1 MKKILSILLFT
12 LTVNYLFSQTDFKWE
27 KIDSVTKTKDQIYS
41 DTKMFIAEN
50 WKSAQNVIQND
61 DKEAGLILVKGTTSI
76 DMPFMLNNHNYT
88 YSHTAKFY
96 MKDKKYRIIIEDVK
110 CVSATCN
117 GTIAWPLMEPGQIEY
132 GKTGVPNKKA
142 EEIMAI
148 LKSELQGIVDRYE
161 AYLKTESIN
170 NSDW

>member
-1 MKKILSILLFT
+1 MAKILSILL
-12 LTVNYLFSQTDFKWE
+12 LTVSLNYCSAQDNFKWE
-27 KIDSVTKTKDQIYS
+27 KIDSVPKTKDQIYS

-61 DKEAGLILVKGTTSI
+61 DKDAGIILVKGNTSI
-76 DMPFMLNNHNYT
+76 DITFMLNAHNYT

-96 MKDKKYRIIIEDVK
+96 MKDNKYRVIIEDVK

-117 GTIAWPLMEPGQIEY
+117 GTIKWPLMEPGVIDY
-132 GKTGVPNKKA
+132 GTTGVPNKKA
-142 EEIMAI
+142 EEVMTI
-148 LKSELQGIVDRYE
+148 LKNELQGIVDRYE
-161 AYLKTESIN
+161 AYLKSKSIN